1 MKRIIHRSSCLILA
15 LLITLSLSVGLTA
28 TAADDSTIT
37 GCGYTKSS
45 DVEYLQVGDYVANWG
60 YRNETCTFL
69 SPMANEFY
77 TEGYTFSELVKLAGG
92 SGQDDAPES
101 ELYAALQ
108 KLMVD
113 NHTHITTYDET
124 KYQYMYT
131 DCQGNDTS
139 MLVSFYS
146 GELTNSAWPGA
157 NEPLIWNREHTWPNS
172 KCLNRGKAEDSAD
185 IIMLRPTLKSENGS
199 RGNKSYGLSSGYYT
213 PNEDVRGD
221 CARIFLYVY
230 VRWGNTE
237 GNASKFNTKYNSAW
251 GTMGV
256 MENLEVLLQ
265 WMEEDPVDTWEM
277 GRNDAAESITGTRN
291 VFVDYPELAWLMFG
305 QEVPE
310 DLVTPSGY
318 AANQCSHNYTSVVT
332 APTCTESGYTTHTC
346 TLCGDS
352 YVDST
357 TEATGHSYTSEVT
370 KEATAAEYGEITY
383 TCSCGDS
390 YTEQIAKLAPEITEN
405 ATGTVWSNGSD
416 ENLTFHSNAALE
428 DFVKVLL
435 NGEVLDPENYTVRE
449 GSTIVELKSS
459 YLETLSDGE
468 YTLSIVSTSGSADAT
483 FCVESQSNAPAVIIV
498 CIIAAVC
505 ICGVVLLLV
514 IKKKK

>member
-28 TAADDSTIT
+28 TAASDTTT
-37 GCGYTKSS
+37 GCGYTKSF
-45 DVEYLQVGDYVANWG
+45 EYLRNEDTGYVANWG

-77 TEGYTFSELVKLAGG
+77 TEGYTYAELVKLAGG

-124 KYQYMYT
+124 KDQYKYT
-131 DCQGNDTS
+131 DCQGNDIST
-139 MLVSFYS
+139 LVSFYS
-146 GELTNSAWPGA
+146 GELTDSAWSSK
-157 NEPLIWNREHTWPNS
+157 PLIWNREHTWPNS
-172 KCLNRGKAEDSAD
+172 KCLNRGHVKDSAD
-185 IIMLRPTLKSENGS
+185 IIMLRPTLTSENGS
-199 RGNKSYGLSSGYYT
+199 RGNKPYGLSSGYYV

-221 CARIFLYVY
+221 CARIFLYMY

-237 GNASKFNTKYNSAW
+237 GNAKLFNTKYNSVW

-256 MENLEVLLQ
+256 IENLEVLLQ

-310 DLVTPSGY
+310 DLVTPSSNSRSNCQHENTELKNAVSATCNEAGY
-318 AANQCSHNYTSVVT
+318 SGDLVCSDCGETVT
-332 APTCTESGYTTHTC
+332 AGETVPATGEHTYGQW
-346 TLCGDS
+346 T
-352 YVDST
+352 VTVEAT
-357 TEATGHSYTSEVT
+357 TEAEGQETR
-370 KEATAAEYGEITY
+370 
-383 TCSCGDS
+383 TCSVCNHEETRS
-390 YTEQIAKLAPEITEN
+390 IAKLTPADDSKDD
-405 ATGTVWSNGSD
+405 AKD
-416 ENLTFHSNAALE
+416 ENNNTTVIVVVSAVAVVVVGGGVAAY
-428 DFVKVLL
+428 FVIRK
-435 NGEVLDPENYTVRE
+435 R
-449 GSTIVELKSS
+449 K
-459 YLETLSDGE
+459 
-468 YTLSIVSTSGSADAT
+468 
-483 FCVESQSNAPAVIIV
+483 
-498 CIIAAVC
+498 
-505 ICGVVLLLV
+505 
-514 IKKKK
+514 